1 MSTDWQ
7 RKVKDTMN
15 VNKCSIIFTILSL
28 ITLKT
33 YRQDKVNKVYSL
45 EIEQWG
51 LFDLNYAV

>member
-1 MSTDWQ
+1 
-7 RKVKDTMN
+7 MN

-51 LFDLNYAV
+51 LFDLKYDV